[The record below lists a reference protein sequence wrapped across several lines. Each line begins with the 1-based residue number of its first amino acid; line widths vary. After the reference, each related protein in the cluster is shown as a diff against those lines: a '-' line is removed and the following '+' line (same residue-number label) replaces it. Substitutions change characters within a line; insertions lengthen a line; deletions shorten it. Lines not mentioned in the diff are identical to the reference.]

1 MSSAT
6 KKMKLKMKAE
16 PQSPPN
22 ITNIEAVCPL
32 IGVLANIPL
41 QWNNNKG
48 CFVGS
53 TGFALKEQLSKRKGL
68 RPLKVQVLCC
78 GQRGHS
84 GFALVFF
91 DLLEQATMFEKSF
104 QKSGCGKR
112 DWNNNNALVCPS
124 NKFLY
129 GWIAGEDD
137 FRFEGIVGQH
147 LRKITGLNLKG
158 VFDDMKEEE
167 EKDEKTVLHSS
178 SQGDGFSFLIDDLLK
193 QKDEVV
199 QRYHQDMGEAHDSA
213 QKHLGSI
220 ISKREDVRVLLKQ
233 EIEMRNTALVVGK
246 VLNKTQFR
254 KIHKEKLMIENASL
268 EQRKADDNL
277 VLLLEKHKKQ
287 KEELHRGILEFEKGI
302 EKKHMLELE
311 MEQMKGALKVMK
323 HMGDADG
330 DGDDE
335 EMVAKIE
342 SIQEGLKEKEQEYK
356 YNRLE
361 AMMSRCIKSDGEHD
375 DYKPFVHVAKRMC
388 FEDKEVVGLS
398 LSSEWNKYLE
408 DPTWNP
414 FFHC

>member
-1 MSSAT
+1 MSTAT
-6 KKMKLKMKAE
+6 KNMKLKMKAE

-22 ITNIEAVCPL
+22 ITDIAEEQPLMCPL

-48 CFVGS
+48 CFVGPS
-53 TGFALKEQLSKRKGL
+53 GVVLKEQLSKRGGF
-68 RPLKVQVLCC
+68 RPLKVEVLCC

-104 QKSGCGKR
+104 QNGFGKR
-112 DWNNNNALVCPS
+112 EWNNALVCPS

-137 FRFEGIVGQH
+137 YRFEGIVGHH

-167 EKDEKTVLHSS
+167 EAAAAAAVSNPKRKLHSS
-178 SQGDGFSFLIDDLLK
+178 EGDEFSFLIDDLLK

-213 QKHLGSI
+213 QKHLENI
-220 ISKREDVRVLLKQ
+220 ISQREDVRVLLKQ
-233 EIEMRNTALVVGK
+233 EIEMRNTAL
-246 VLNKTQFR
+246 
-254 KIHKEKLMIENASL
+254 IENASL

-287 KEELHRGILEFEKGI
+287 KEELHRGILDFQKGI
-302 EKKHMLELE
+302 EKKHRLELE

-323 HMGDADG
+323 HMGDADV

-335 EMVAKIE
+335 EMVAEIE
-342 SIQEGLKEKEQEYK
+342 SIQEGLKEKEEEYKYK

-361 AMMSRCIKSDGEHD
+361 AMSRCIKSSDGEHD
-375 DYKPFVHVAKRMC
+375 CKPFIHVTNRMC
-388 FEDKEVVGLS
+388 FEDKEV
-398 LSSEWNKYLE
+398 NKCLE

-414 FFHC
+414 FFQC